1 MAIEAI
7 VFDLD
12 DTLVVEVASAEAAFL
27 ATCAHAKAKYGIDPR
42 ELCETVRTK
51 ARELWHK
58 SPARP
63 YCVSIGISSWE
74 GLWGRFDGDDPSLR
88 ILKRWVPKYRHEA
101 WSRALGAFGVED
113 RPFAGRLAAIF
124 REERRRIHVVYPDAE
139 PVLRE
144 LRPAYRLGLVTNGAP
159 ALQRDKL
166 DGSGLEPYFDAVVIS
181 GEVGVGKP
189 DREIFCMT
197 LEKLGTQPETTV
209 AVGNSLRTDIAGAQQ
224 AGLRS
229 VWLNRDNRDRDGR
242 VRPDYEI
249 NSLDQLHEYLRSC

>member
-1 MAIEAI
+1 MALEAI

-27 ATCAHAKAKYGIDPR
+27 AACAHAKAKYGIDPQ
-42 ELCETVRTK
+42 ELCQTVRTE

-74 GLWGRFDGDDPSLR
+74 GLWGRFDGDDPNLQILR
-88 ILKRWVPKYRHEA
+88 DWAPEYRLAA
-101 WSRALGAFGVED
+101 WSRALAAFGVD
-113 RPFAGRLAAIF
+113 DQPFAGRLAAVF
-124 REERRRIHVVYPDAE
+124 QEERCGIHEVYPDAE
-139 PVLRE
+139 PILRE

-159 ALQRDKL
+159 GIQRDKL

-189 DREIFCMT
+189 DREIFCIT
-197 LEKLGTQPETTV
+197 LDRLGAQPDTTV
-209 AVGNSLRTDIAGAQQ
+209 LVGNNLRTDIAGAQQ
-224 AGLRS
+224 IGLRS
-229 VWLNRDNRDRDGR
+229 VWLNRDNKDKDGG

-249 NSLDQLHEYLRSC
+249 NSLDQLREYLISC